1 MKRILSVLLCLAM
14 LLPAAAVLAEDGVQ
28 EEVILLW
35 KSYELKITWLTTNN
49 AEIGIPNMRDDGLFV
64 LVRFEGA
71 EAPVLMEDIQAI
83 EQYEFVLADAEG
95 NEYGISTWLVH
106 NIIQP
111 EGGGFPS
118 KAEEQRCVDLL
129 FFLDGGE
136 EMLSGAGLKI
146 DGETV
151 IPLDPVPREMP
162 MAED

>member
-118 KAEEQRCVDLL
+118 KAPEQDCFDLL
-129 FFLDGGE
+129 FFLEGKTE
-136 EMLSGAGLKI
+136 EAAAGAQLRIGDLIIDLDKI
-146 DGETV
+146 S
-151 IPLDPVPREMP
+151 RERP
-162 MAED
+162 AEE